1 MNKQEFQDALRLR
14 YGWEL
19 ARVPSHCVCGASFS
33 AYHAMICLHGGLSF
47 IRHNELRNL
56 TASWLH
62 KVCHDVAV
70 EPPLQPL
77 TGEALVLASANR
89 RDDARADI
97 HARGFWGRWQDAF
110 FDIRVFHPNA
120 PSYCRTQVGSFFCRH
135 ELEKKREYGD
145 HVRSV
150 ESASFTPLVF
160 STFGGLGREATI
172 FYSRLASLLAV
183 RHNIQYSRM
192 LSRMR
197 CTISFSLLQSAILA
211 IRKSRTLTFTERP
224 SISTELCLVERHID
238 FTV

>member
-1 MNKQEFQDALRLR
+1 MHKQDFQDALRLR

-33 AYHAMICLHGGLSF
+33 VDHAMICRHGGLTF
-47 IRHNELRNL
+47 IRHNELRDL

-62 KVCHDVAV
+62 EVCHDVAV

-77 TGEALVLASANR
+77 TGEAIVPASANR
-89 RDDARADI
+89 KDDARADI
-97 HARGFWGRWQDAF
+97 HARGFWGRRQGAF

-120 PSYCRTQVGSFFCRH
+120 PSYRRTKVGSLFRRH

-145 HVRSV
+145 RVRSV

-172 FYSRLASLLAV
+172 FYSRLANLLAV
-183 RHNIQYSRM
+183 RHNIQYSQM
-192 LSRMR
+192 LSWMR
-197 CTISFSLLQSAILA
+197 CTISFSLL
-211 IRKSRTLTFTERP
+211 
-224 SISTELCLVERHID
+224 
-238 FTV
+238 